1 MLKSVGVVLRPY
13 VLLLLL
19 GALAL
24 AGCGGGDG
32 GGAGDGGT
40 AAPAAEGAQQA
51 AGAEIAP
58 AGTAVFVSITTD
70 AESAQWKAADALLQR
85 FPGRDQVIRSILEDT
100 EAQGLD
106 WETDIKPALGPE
118 VDIIVLPSGAA
129 EPVVVG
135 LTQPADAAKLEKLV
149 QSGDQAGAFEVVDG
163 WTVIAENQA
172 AIDAF
177 TAAGGGSLADSEAY
191 QEALES
197 LPAESLVSVFVDG
210 EKLTQLAALGAA
222 DAQDQE
228 AFSQLSGAFGS
239 VGPVAFAL
247 SAQPGGVAFRGFA
260 SQEGGPQLDNFA
272 ADLPS
277 QVPADA
283 VLYVGFANLAEPLDA
298 LLGIAGEAEP
308 TVDQQLAQAEA
319 FLGLS
324 VRDDLLPLF
333 AGEGALVVAPGSP
346 IPAISLI
353 VEIED
358 EQKAQQLLDKLA
370 ALAGGFGGGGLP
382 KAVDIEGVSAQELV
396 LEQFSVFYA
405 AFDGKLVITSA
416 RAGISGLVQD
426 GPKLAD
432 DASFVAAREA
442 AGMPDETSGFVYAD
456 LGEGIG
462 LIEGYARLAG
472 EALPPETSA
481 NLEPLGSFLAYSARE
496 DERLTFAGFLAID

>member
-1 MLKSVGVVLRPY
+1 MMLKSVGVVLRLS
-13 VLLLLL
+13 VLVVLVAA
-19 GALAL
+19 ALAL
-24 AGCGGGDG
+24 AGCGG

-58 AGTAVFVSITTD
+58 AGTAVFVSITTE

-85 FPGRDQVIRSILEDT
+85 FPGRDELIRSILEDT
-100 EAQGLD
+100 EAAGLD

-118 VDIIVLPSGAA
+118 VDIVVLPSGAA

-135 LTQPADAAKLEKLV
+135 LTQPADAAKLEQLV
-149 QSGDQAGAFEVVDG
+149 QSGDQPGVLEVVDG
-163 WTVIAENQA
+163 WTVFAESQA

-191 QEALES
+191 REALES

-210 EKLTQLAALGAA
+210 EKLTDLAALGAA
-222 DAQDQE
+222 GAEEQQ

-247 SAQPGGVAFRGFA
+247 SAQPGGVAFGGFA

-272 ADLPS
+272 AALPS

-283 VLYVGFANLAEPLDA
+283 ILYLGFANLAEPLDA
-298 LLGIAGEAEP
+298 LLGVAGEAQP
-308 TVDQQLAQAEA
+308 TLDQQLAQAET

-324 VRDDLLPLF
+324 LRDDLLPLF

-353 VEIED
+353 LEVED
-358 EQKAQQLLDKLA
+358 EQKAQRILDKLA
-370 ALAGGFGGGGLP
+370 TLAGGFGGGLP

-396 LEQFSVFYA
+396 LEQFSVFFA
-405 AFDGKLVITSA
+405 AFDGKLVVTSA
-416 RAGISGLVQD
+416 RAGISGLVAA

-432 DASFVAAREA
+432 DANFVAAREA
-442 AGMPDETSGFVYAD
+442 AGMPDETTGFVYAD

-472 EALPPETSA
+472 DALPPEVSA

-496 DERLTFAGFLAID
+496 GDRLTFSGFLAIE